1 MSILATADA
10 CLAIQGITG
19 REASMVTAHSLSY
32 GTKIAAG
39 VTPGK
44 GGGTV
49 SGVPVYD
56 SLAEAMC
63 HHPINTAIVYVPPAF
78 AFDAGME
85 AAQAGVRLI
94 LVMTERIP
102 IHDVSRLLAY
112 ARGRGVRV
120 VGPNSVGILSPA
132 PRVKL
137 GAIGGD
143 NPGRCFVP
151 GGVGILSRSGG
162 MTAECAWMVKKAGLG
177 VSTAVSIGGDP
188 LVGSPPAE
196 LLEEFEADP
205 ETDAVLLWGEPGTAY
220 EEEVAA
226 RLSGGRFT
234 KPLIAYVG
242 GAFVDEMPEGTVFGH
257 AAAFIHQG
265 RGKVS
270 HKQAALRAAGALVAE
285 TFDEVIPLLQKALG
299 VSSG

>member
-1 MSILATADA
+1 MAILATADA
-10 CLAIQGITG
+10 CIAIQGITG
-19 REASMVTAHSLSY
+19 REASMVTGHALRY
-32 GTKIAAG
+32 GTQIAAG

-56 SLAEAMC
+56 SLSEAMDQ
-63 HHPINTAIVYVPPAF
+63 HPINTAIVYVPPAF
-78 AFDAGME
+78 ALDAGIE
-85 AAQAGVRLI
+85 AVEAGVRLL
-94 LVMTERIP
+94 LVMTERVP
-102 IHDVSRLLAY
+102 LHDVSRLLAF

-120 VGPNSVGILSPA
+120 VGPNSVGILSPG

-143 NPGRCFVP
+143 NPARCFVP
-151 GGVGILSRSGG
+151 GRVGILSRSGG
-162 MTAECAWMVKKAGLG
+162 MTAECAWMVKRAGLG

-188 LVGSPPAE
+188 LVGFPPAE

-205 ETDAVLLWGEPGTAY
+205 ETEAVLLWGEPGTTH

-226 RLSGGRFT
+226 RLAQGRFT

-270 HKQAALRAAGALVAE
+270 HKRAALRAAGAHVAE
-285 TFDEVIPLLQKALG
+285 TFDEVIPLLREALR
-299 VSSG
+299 VSLG